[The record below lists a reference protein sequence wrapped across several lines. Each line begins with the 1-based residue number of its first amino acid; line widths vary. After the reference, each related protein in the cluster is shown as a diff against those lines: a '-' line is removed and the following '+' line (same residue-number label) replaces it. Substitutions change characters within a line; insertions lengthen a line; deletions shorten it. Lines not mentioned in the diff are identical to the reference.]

1 VLNDEEHI
9 EASFVDLFSKNQ
21 VDDDLELSKEQ
32 EQDNHAPEQPTIS
45 PEQALLLQDFSAFLL
60 DEQEPSTSADSSVD
74 LFSLLRE
81 MAELKNEVKL
91 ESRQIKKT
99 LDDFKELI
107 GLLKSN
113 NELLSQELTQQHD
126 FQKRAKEQQRK
137 EYALEL
143 IGFCDYLM
151 FSLENMRQS
160 RKTDWFSRRFGSEK
174 FINKVIEGQNLLL
187 LRFSA
192 ILKGLGVTPMS
203 VVDHPFDPA
212 IMCAS
217 ETCCQPEHPN
227 GIVISEIQMG
237 YFIDKSVLRLAGVI
251 VNKLTKDE

>member
-1 VLNDEEHI
+1 MLNDEKHI
-9 EASFVDLFSKNQ
+9 GASFVDLLNKTH
-21 VDDDLELSKEQ
+21 VDDDLELSNEQ
-32 EQDNHAPEQPTIS
+32 EQDNHNPEQPAIS
-45 PEQALLLQDFSAFLL
+45 PEQALLLEDFSAFLL
-60 DEQEPSTSADSSVD
+60 HEQVPSASPEHSVD

-99 LDDFKELI
+99 LDDYKELI

-113 NELLSQELTQQHD
+113 NELLSQELTQQHA
-126 FQKRAKEQQRK
+126 FQQRTKEQQRK
-137 EYALEL
+137 EYALKL

-151 FSLENMRQS
+151 FSLENMHQS
-160 RKTDWFSRRFGSEK
+160 RKTGWFSRRFGSEK

-187 LRFSA
+187 LRFNA

-203 VVDHPFDPA
+203 VVDNPFDPA

-217 ETCCQPEHPN
+217 ETRCQPDRPN
-227 GIVISEIQMG
+227 GVVISETQTG